1 MRSDHVTRELEV
13 EGLAFRVIH
22 SPAPSASRTY
32 VLVHGIGVSH
42 RYLRRLHAQLALDAE
57 VISVDLPGF
66 GGLPKPSGNPDVAGM
81 ARGLAALLDQLDP
94 RDVAVVGHSMGSQW
108 VIELAAQRPDLVSH
122 VVAMG
127 PVADDRHR
135 TPLAQARALA
145 VDTLGESPAVNWL
158 VFTDYLRCGMRWY
171 SAQLRHMLTYPIEDR
186 ARSLTRP
193 LLVLRGQRD
202 PIAGLAWCRRLRDAA
217 RDALLVEI
225 PRGRHVVQERAPRA
239 VAAAI
244 EAFVASRPSAG
255 DAR

>member
-13 EGLAFRVIH
+13 EGLAFRVIR

-42 RYLRRLHAQLALDAE
+42 RYLRRLHARLALGGE
-57 VISVDLPGF
+57 VVSVDLPGF
-66 GGLPKPSGNPDVAGM
+66 GCLPRPSDDLDVAAM
-81 ARGLAALLDQLDP
+81 ARGLAALLDRMGL
-94 RDVAVVGHSMGSQW
+94 REVVVVGHSMGSQW

-127 PVADDRHR
+127 PVADDRHW

-217 RDALLVEI
+217 RDALLVEV
-225 PRGRHVVQERAPRA
+225 PRSRHVVQHRAPRA

-244 EAFVASRPSAG
+244 DAFVASRPSAG

>member
-1 MRSDHVTRELEV
+1 VRSDHVTRELEV

-22 SPAPSASRTY
+22 PAAPSASRTY

-42 RYLRRLHAQLALDAE
+42 RYLRRLHLQLSLDAE

-66 GGLPKPSGNPDVAGM
+66 GGLPKPSSNLDVAAM
-81 ARGLAALLDQLDP
+81 ARGLGALLDQLDL

-122 VVAMG
+122 VIAMG
-127 PVADDRHR
+127 PVVDDRYR
-135 TPLAQARALA
+135 TPFAQARALA
-145 VDTLGESPAVNWL
+145 VDSLGESPAVNWL
-158 VFTDYLRCGMRWY
+158 VFSDYLRCGMRWY
-171 SAQLRHMLTYPIEDR
+171 GAQLRHMLAYPIEDR
-186 ARSLTRP
+186 ARSLTPP

-202 PIAGLAWCRRLRDAA
+202 PIAGLEWCRRLRDAA
-217 RDALLVEI
+217 RDSLLVEV

-244 EAFVASRPSAG
+244 EAFVASPRYAG